1 MEMEVLALSPGQL
14 FHRRV
19 VEESSQFHLPPL
31 PIVQSFR
38 TIVLPR
44 LPFIGRQTSPFFPV
58 VARY

>member
-44 LPFIGRQTSPFFPV
+44 LPFIARQTSPFFPV